1 MSKASE
7 SKLAILHGMVAE
19 VLTAQVTHKEELTT
33 FDEDGNEVSTGVEQY
48 VATPATMAAAIKFLK
63 DNSITCD
70 IETNKNMNNLKEALE
85 KKQKHSQRLQSATSA
100 AQELQH

>member
-7 SKLAILHGMVAE
+7 TKLAALHGAVAE

-33 FDEDGNEVSTGVEQY
+33 FDGEGNEVATGQEVY
-48 VATPATMAAAIKFLK
+48 SATPATMAAAIKFLK

-70 IETNKNMNNLKEALE
+70 IETNKNMNNLKEVLD
-85 KKQKHSQRLQSATSA
+85 KKQKNSARLSSATEA
-100 AQELQH
+100 AQNLQH